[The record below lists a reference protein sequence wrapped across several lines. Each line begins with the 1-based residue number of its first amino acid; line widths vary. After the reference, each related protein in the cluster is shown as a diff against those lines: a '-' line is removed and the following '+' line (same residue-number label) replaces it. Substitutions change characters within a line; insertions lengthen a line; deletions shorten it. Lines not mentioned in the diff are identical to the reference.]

1 MEERKRKEEEAS
13 RSAVASAPSSSVAC
27 APRASASNLQPRL
40 QAQKELPKTLN
51 AAGRAGSDANTGA
64 DVSHAAALE
73 TGKRKNRDEDAGQGI
88 CHLRAVQARL
98 FPSKM
103 LSVCAVVAC
112 VSFLCA

>member
-1 MEERKRKEEEAS
+1 
-13 RSAVASAPSSSVAC
+13 
-27 APRASASNLQPRL
+27 
-40 QAQKELPKTLN
+40 
-51 AAGRAGSDANTGA
+51 
-64 DVSHAAALE
+64 LE